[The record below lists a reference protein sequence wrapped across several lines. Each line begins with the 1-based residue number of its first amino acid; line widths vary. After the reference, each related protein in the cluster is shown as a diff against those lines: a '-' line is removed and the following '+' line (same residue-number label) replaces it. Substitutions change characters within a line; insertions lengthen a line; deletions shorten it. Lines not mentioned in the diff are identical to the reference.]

1 MRQAGVAKNR
11 SSKRLFLLNH
21 KIQIGQDQFSEL
33 DQRCSFR
40 VLARLDD
47 ERIDRE
53 PTFIGMK

>member
-1 MRQAGVAKNR
+1 MRHAGVATKR

-47 ERIDRE
+47 EQIDRE
-53 PTFIGMK
+53 LTLIGMK